1 MPNNDNPRKEENIV
15 SKMNDMAQIIEE
27 LRTAGRRVECAAVLA
42 LRQGEIAQEVFI
54 DFRKTVLGCIPV

>member
-1 MPNNDNPRKEENIV
+1 M